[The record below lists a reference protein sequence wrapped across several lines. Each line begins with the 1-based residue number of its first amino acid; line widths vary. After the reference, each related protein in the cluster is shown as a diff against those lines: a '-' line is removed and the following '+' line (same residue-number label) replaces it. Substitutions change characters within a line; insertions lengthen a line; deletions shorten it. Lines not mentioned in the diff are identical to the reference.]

1 MKAQIG
7 LEYMAVL
14 TLMIALMIPLF
25 YLANQKL
32 DTSRTSSEAT
42 AAMNAIVSSAD
53 SVYAQS
59 PGSKISTNVYIPNG
73 YDNASSYM
81 TGKTIVMRYNLANGM
96 PYDAMGFTKG
106 NISGRLPPYSG
117 YHIMTFT
124 MNQSGWVLINT
135 SAT

>member
-32 DTSRTSSEAT
+32 DTSRTSSEAS
-42 AAMNAIVSSAD
+42 AAMNAIISSAD

-73 YDNASSYM
+73 YDNSSSYIIS
-81 TGKTIVMRYNLANGM
+81 KTIVMRYNLANGM
-96 PYDAMGFTKG
+96 PYDAIGFTKG
-106 NISGRLPPYSG
+106 NISGRLPPYPG

-135 SAT
+135 TAK

>member
-7 LEYMAVL
+7 LEYMAIL

-32 DTSRTSSEAT
+32 DTSRTSSEAS
-42 AAMNAIVSSAD
+42 AAMNAIISSAD

-59 PGSKISTNVYIPNG
+59 PGSKISTNVFIPMG
-73 YDNASSYM
+73 YDNASSYII
-81 TGKTIVMRYNLANGM
+81 TKTIVMRYNLANGM

-106 NISGRLPPYSG
+106 NIAGRLPPYPG
-117 YHIMTFT
+117 YHLMTFT

-135 SAT
+135 TAK

>member
-32 DTSRTSSEAT
+32 DTSRTSSEAV
-42 AAMNAIVSSAD
+42 AAMSAIVSSAD

-59 PGSKISTNVYIPNG
+59 PGSKISTNVYIPMG
-73 YDNASSYM
+73 YDNASSYIVD
-81 TGKTIVMRYNLANGM
+81 KTIVMRYNLANGI
-96 PYDAMGFTKG
+96 PYDAIGFTKG
-106 NISGRLPPYSG
+106 NIGGRLPPYPG

-135 SAT
+135 TAK